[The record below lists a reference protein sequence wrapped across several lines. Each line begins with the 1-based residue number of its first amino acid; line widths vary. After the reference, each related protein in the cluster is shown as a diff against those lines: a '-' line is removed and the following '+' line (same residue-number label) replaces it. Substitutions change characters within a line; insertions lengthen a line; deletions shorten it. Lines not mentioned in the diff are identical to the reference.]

1 MTPEEK
7 QTAVD
12 IVTQSDEPWG
22 VQCTQLLRDTC
33 KVTLSML
40 PQLHTC
46 IILASEDPSHIMR
59 GIPQDEAD
67 DTSRTKRV
75 VDQEE
80 AAAEEM
86 RKKADFGLN
95 MLMRCP
101 QNLSGISLFEHQVA
115 FRQRAIAAS
124 DHKVSSYLNVEVVD
138 KHQQALISPDA
149 AKIIQHNIMQEV
161 GASSKGSLGVP
172 GGKALEVLGHPD
184 RCPDVGVRRAPSSP
198 PANKVAQVSGHAQGG
213 QPACAA

>member
-12 IVTQSDEPWG
+12 IVTQSNEPWG

-59 GIPQDEAD
+59 GIPQDKAD

-124 DHKVSSYLNVEVVD
+124 DHKVSSYLNVEVGD
-138 KHQQALISPDA
+138 KHQHALI
-149 AKIIQHNIMQEV
+149 
-161 GASSKGSLGVP
+161 ASNAVK
-172 GGKALEVLGHPD
+172 
-184 RCPDVGVRRAPSSP
+184 
-198 PANKVAQVSGHAQGG
+198 
-213 QPACAA
+213 